1 MEMPVKEWDSQFQMW
16 YKIAARAERELPS
29 NSIVATIEEQAK
41 VWKDLVPACGDL
53 KNENLLQRHWEK
65 LEGLVGFK
73 FERDPETWSQPF
85 SLGAFMQKNIT
96 QFKDE
101 IQHISTEGAAG

>member
-1 MEMPVKEWDSQFQMW
+1 M
-16 YKIAARAERELPS
+16 
-29 NSIVATIEEQAK
+29 ATIKEQAK

-101 IQHISTEGAAG
+101 IQHVSTEGRNSKSQLATEFTMYSDYKANS